1 MITEAQHDKLRY
13 LEEVHSAQRKVNDLQ
28 THLKV
33 LDSKVAEKE
42 AEIRILQ
49 EKKSKRFLFFFVGRD
64 FEFRIFSI
72 SIYSLWLIIRF
83 VQQFR
88 FESIE
93 LQFTGLI

>member
-49 EKKSKRFLFFFVGRD
+49 EKKSEFLRGKIKILKIALSKKPLSVR
-64 FEFRIFSI
+64 
-72 SIYSLWLIIRF
+72 
-83 VQQFR
+83 
-88 FESIE
+88 
-93 LQFTGLI
+93 

>member
-49 EKKSKRFLFFFVGRD
+49 EKKSKFLKRVDQR
-64 FEFRIFSI
+64 EFIRLTMFPTQLQSVDHR
-72 SIYSLWLIIRF
+72 LIRTT
-83 VQQFR
+83 V
-88 FESIE
+88 
-93 LQFTGLI
+93 LV

>member
-49 EKKSKRFLFFFVGRD
+49 EKKSNFKIPSLY
-64 FEFRIFSI
+64 ELIFCNEI
-72 SIYSLWLIIRF
+72 FITRYSLWII
-83 VQQFR
+83 V
-88 FESIE
+88 
-93 LQFTGLI
+93 